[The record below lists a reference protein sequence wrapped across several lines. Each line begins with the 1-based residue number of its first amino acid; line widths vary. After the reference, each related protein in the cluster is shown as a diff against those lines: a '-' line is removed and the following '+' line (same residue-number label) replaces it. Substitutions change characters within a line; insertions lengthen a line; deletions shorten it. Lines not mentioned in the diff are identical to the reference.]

1 MSIYEHVCMVRG
13 DLPQNQIDS
22 INVKIQE
29 IIEKFSGKILKKE
42 LWGIRNLAYPINK
55 HKRASYT
62 MFNFEVSPDGLKELE
77 RVLRVN
83 ENVIRYL
90 TMKIEAVDPNPS
102 FIIKAMNNAERTNDR
117 PASNYNN
124 NRNRNYVRDDS
135 YSSNYKVSKVV
146 EEVSETE

>member
-146 EEVSETE
+146 EEVSDTE

>member
-62 MFNFEVSPDGLKELE
+62 MFNFEVSSDGLKELE

>member
-1 MSIYEHVCMVRG
+1 MVRG

-62 MFNFEVSPDGLKELE
+62 MFNFEVSSDGLKELE

>member
-1 MSIYEHVCMVRG
+1 MVRG

>member
-83 ENVIRYL
+83 ENVLRYL

>member
-1 MSIYEHVCMVRG
+1 
-13 DLPQNQIDS
+13 
-22 INVKIQE
+22 
-29 IIEKFSGKILKKE
+29 
-42 LWGIRNLAYPINK
+42 
-55 HKRASYT
+55 

-117 PASNYNN
+117 PGSNYNN

-146 EEVSETE
+146 EEVSEKE

>member
-117 PASNYNN
+117 PGSNYNN

>member
-146 EEVSETE
+146 EEVSEKE